1 MKKSLTIGIIFMFLL
16 CLPAFAGQINILTT
30 NEVSGGIY
38 YPESFFNFATGEG
51 YNVVRN
57 DLLNPANFGSGGI
70 VASSVN
76 LLPSVGVINEAALA
90 NIDVVVLAPWIY
102 GIVANGGAAALNSF
116 VQKGGGLIV
125 AGNYAEMLGIFGMPL
140 LSDTNWGVNPPVSVI
155 NSSSPIINGP
165 FGSVSGTITIGAC
178 SYIKPGDLGPNG
190 TAVLTAGDGKI
201 IGATFQYGL
210 GRAVIFTDEEIF
222 LNAPPSGYPWDSA
235 NDTPYAG
242 QVPSIANETLFLNSF
257 AYVIPTP
264 VPEPA
269 TMLLLGS
276 GLIGLAGYG
285 RKKFFKKLIRIVM

>member
-1 MKKSLTIGIIFMFLL
+1 MKKSLAIGIIFMFLL

-30 NEVSGGIY
+30 NEVSGGLY

-51 YNVVRN
+51 YSVIRN
-57 DLLNPANFGSGGI
+57 DLNTSNFGRP
-70 VASSVN
+70 
-76 LLPSVGVINEAALA
+76 LYFLPSVGVINDAALA
-90 NIDVVVLAPWIY
+90 NVDVVVLAPWMY

-116 VQKGGGLIV
+116 VQQGGGLLV

-140 LSDTNWGVNPPVSVI
+140 LLDTNWGVDPPVSVI
-155 NSSSPIINGP
+155 NSLSPIINGP
-165 FGSVSGTITIGAC
+165 FGSVSGPITIGAC

-222 LNAPPSGYPWDSA
+222 LNAPPNGYSV
-235 NDTPYAG
+235 DTAYAG
-242 QVPSIANETLFLNSF
+242 QVPNPANETLFLNSF
-257 AYVIPTP
+257 AYVIPSP

-276 GLIGLAGYG
+276 GLLGLAGYG
-285 RKKFFKKLIRIVM
+285 RKRFFKK